1 MGTAISVQDIVQC
14 ITNGFCMGGVY
25 ILIGLGLTLILSI
38 MNILQFAHGEIYML
52 GAFTVYFLCVMHGVD
67 LYLSVFISMLTT
79 AVIGLIIERILLRP
93 LKGVF
98 LSYVC
103 VTTGLSL
110 ILQTVILLA
119 FSKGVKQLPS
129 LWRGTFDVAGIM
141 ISRERVVAIVLA
153 LCLTL
158 ALYTFLKQTKYG
170 LAMTASAQ
178 NREGALMQGI
188 NPNVMSALAMAIGSG
203 LAAVG
208 GALGAG
214 IIAPGLDPYMGGA
227 AFMKGITLIVI
238 GGMGSIPGTV
248 VGGLIL
254 GISESVLALFFG
266 SQMGIILPLILVIA
280 FLIFRP
286 KGLFGHD

>member
-1 MGTAISVQDIVQC
+1 MATSGQDIIQA
-14 ITNGFCMGGVY
+14 ILNGLCMGGTY
-25 ILIGLGLTLILSI
+25 ILIGLGLTLILGI

-52 GAFTVYFLCVMHGVD
+52 GAFIVYYLCVLSGLN
-67 LYLSVFISMLTT
+67 LYVSVVISMIAT
-79 AVIGLIIERILLRP
+79 AVVGLILERILLRP

-103 VTTGLSL
+103 ATTGLSL
-110 ILQTVILLA
+110 ILQTIIMLL
-119 FSKGVKQLPS
+119 FSKGTKQLPS
-129 LWRGTFDVAGIM
+129 LWKGSFEISGVF
-141 ISRERVVAIVLA
+141 ISRERVIAIVIA
-153 LCLTL
+153 LVLTF
-158 ALYTFLKQTKYG
+158 ALYSFLKWTKYG

-188 NPNVMSALAMAIGSG
+188 NPALMSALVVAIGSG

-208 GALGAG
+208 GALGG
-214 IIAPGLDPYMGGA
+214 SIFNLDPYMGGLG
-227 AFMKGITLIVI
+227 FMKGITLIVI
-238 GGMGSIPGTV
+238 GGLGSIPGAV

-254 GISESVLALFFG
+254 GVAESLLALIFG

>member
-1 MGTAISVQDIVQC
+1 M
-14 ITNGFCMGGVY
+14 NGLCMGGTY

-38 MNILQFAHGEIYML
+38 MSILQFAHGEIYML
-52 GAFTVYFLCVMHGVD
+52 GAFTVYFLCVLHGVN
-67 LYLSVFISMLTT
+67 LYLSVVISMLTT
-79 AVIGLIIERILLRP
+79 AVVGLILERILLRP

-110 ILQTVILLA
+110 ILQTVVMLS
-119 FSKGVKQLPS
+119 FSKGTKQLPS
-129 LWRGTFDVAGIM
+129 LWKGSFDVGGM
-141 ISRERVVAIVLA
+141 FVSKERVVAIVIA
-153 LCLTL
+153 LLLTL

-170 LAMTASAQ
+170 LAMVASAQ
-178 NREGALMQGI
+178 NREGALMQGV
-188 NPNVMSALAMAIGSG
+188 NPNVMSAMVVAIGCG

-208 GALGAG
+208 GALGG
-214 IIAPGLDPYMGGA
+214 SIFNLDPYMGGL
-227 AFMKGITLIVI
+227 AFTKGITLIVI
-238 GGMGSIPGTV
+238 GGLGSIPGAV

-286 KGLFGHD
+286 KGLFGHE

>member
-1 MGTAISVQDIVQC
+1 MGSAISAQDIVQC
-14 ITNGFCMGGVY
+14 ILNGFCMGGTY
-25 ILIGLGLTLILSI
+25 ILIGMGLTLILSI
-38 MNILQFAHGEIYML
+38 MNILQFAHGEVYML
-52 GAFTVYFLCVMHGVD
+52 GAFTVYFLCVMHGVN
-67 LYLSVFISMLTT
+67 LYLSVFISMLST
-79 AVIGLIIERILLRP
+79 AGIGLILEKSLLRP
-93 LKGVF
+93 LKGKF
-98 LSYVC
+98 MSYVC

-110 ILQTVILLA
+110 ILQTVVMLL

-129 LWRGTFDVAGIM
+129 LWSGVFDVGGIF
-141 ISRERVVAIVLA
+141 IPRERVIAIVIA

-158 ALYTFLKQTKYG
+158 ALYVFLKQTKYG

-178 NREGALMQGI
+178 NSEGALMQGI

-208 GALGAG
+208 GALGG
-214 IIAPGLDPYMGGA
+214 SIFNLDPYMGGL

-254 GISESVLALFFG
+254 GVSEGVLALFFG